1 MRRTLLVALALG
13 CGGSPPDADRGAPG
27 IAPPEAESPVALNG
41 DSPVG
46 YPPALF
52 DQRVEGDV
60 VLRLFVDSTG
70 RLIPESTRIAET
82 SGYPALDSAA
92 LAGAPQLRFAPAKRR
107 GIPVATAFLQPIEF
121 RHPTPGTIRSGPPPT
136 ATVAP
141 PQPVTPRPRPR
152 VDTTPPAPAPA
163 RPDTAIPPPRT
174 DTTRTD
180 TSAVTH

>member
-1 MRRTLLVALALG
+1 VRRALLVALVLG
-13 CGGSPPDADRGAPG
+13 CGDSPPASDGA
-27 IAPPEAESPVALNG
+27 APAVAPESESPVALNG

-70 RLIPESTRIAET
+70 RLVPESTRVAET

-121 RHPTPGTIRSGPPPT
+121 RHPNPGAVRAGPPPT

-141 PQPVTPRPRPR
+141 PRVPRPRPTA
-152 VDTTPPAPAPA
+152 DTVPRPAPT
-163 RPDTAIPPPRT
+163 RPDTTIPPPKT
-174 DTTRTD
+174 DTVRTD
-180 TSAVTH
+180 TSEVAH